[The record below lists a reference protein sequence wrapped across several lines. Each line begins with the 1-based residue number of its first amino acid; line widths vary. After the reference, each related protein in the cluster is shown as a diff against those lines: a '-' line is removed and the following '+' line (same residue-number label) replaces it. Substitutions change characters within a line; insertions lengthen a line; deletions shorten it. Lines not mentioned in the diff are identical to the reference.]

1 MSAQNSGPWRWSEAL
16 LERLLPETTR
26 ETIAGDLREEFVEG
40 IEPKRGRLR
49 TQWWYVRQVAG
60 FIPWFAKEGRGMSK
74 VLMTLS
80 TVVLACASWLA
91 VMETILRHPGYAGRI
106 AEAVGIAAICA
117 ATILAKML
125 HAGVVVERWLWLGAG
140 ALIVLGATA
149 FLQNARAVHFE
160 GFVMV
165 ISLLLVAQG
174 VLMLATMGRKGG
186 GSRPSVI

>member
-49 TQWWYVRQVAG
+49 AQWWYVRQVAG

-80 TVVLACASWLA
+80 TVVLACAPWLA

-106 AEAVGIAAICA
+106 AEAVGLRRFAQPQFSRKCCMQAWSSS
-117 ATILAKML
+117 
-125 HAGVVVERWLWLGAG
+125 AGCGWALG
-140 ALIVLGATA
+140 
-149 FLQNARAVHFE
+149 R
-160 GFVMV
+160 
-165 ISLLLVAQG
+165 
-174 VLMLATMGRKGG
+174 
-186 GSRPSVI
+186 